1 MSLSSKL
8 SLADISVTG
17 KRVICRVDFNV
28 PLDKDQNITD
38 DRRIRETIPTLER
51 ILSQDPKSLVICSHL
66 GRPKGNVVDAMSL
79 RPVISVLSEYLGRP
93 VHFMSDWRGKNLNE
107 YQRGEVI
114 LLENLRFH
122 IEEEGK
128 GLRGKKKVKADKKA
142 VAQFRRDLASLGE
155 VFVFDAF
162 ATAHRGHSSVVGLR
176 NLEVRA
182 AGYLMKKELDAFSVL
197 EAPKRPF
204 CAVLGGAK
212 VKDKVPVI
220 MNLLK
225 KVDHIIIGGGMAF
238 SFLKIQGMNIGNS
251 LFDESAAKEVPEII
265 RMAKQRG
272 VSLHLPED
280 FIVAPKFAEDAP
292 DSYSYG
298 SIADGMMGLDIG
310 RRSIEK
316 FVRVLDGC
324 STIVA
329 NGPMGVF
336 EWNQFALGTES
347 VLKKMN
353 SMKDAVTIVGG
364 GDTAAAAKKFR
375 LKKMTHISTG
385 GGASLALLEGK
396 SLPGIESLSLK
407 SPRSKL

>member
-8 SLADISVTG
+8 SLADISVAG

-28 PLDKDQNITD
+28 PLDKNLNITD
-38 DRRIRETIPTLER
+38 DRRIRATIPTLER

-66 GRPKGNVVDAMSL
+66 GRPKGNVVETMSL
-79 RPVISVLSEYLGRP
+79 RPVISVLSKYLGRP
-93 VHFMSDWRGKNLNE
+93 VHFMSNWRGQDLHE
-107 YQRGEVI
+107 YNQGEVI

-128 GLRGKKKVKADKKA
+128 GLRGKKKVKADKGA
-142 VAQFRRDLASLGE
+142 VVSFRRDLASLGE
-155 VFVFDAF
+155 VYVFDAF
-162 ATAHRGHSSVVGLR
+162 ATAHRAHSSVVGLR
-176 NLEVRA
+176 NLDVRV

-220 MNLLK
+220 VNLLK

-238 SFLKIQGMNIGNS
+238 SFLKIQGVDIGNS
-251 LFDESAAKEVPEII
+251 LFDESAAEEVPEII
-265 RMAKQRG
+265 RMAKQSG
-272 VSLHLPED
+272 VALHLPED
-280 FIVAPKFAEDAP
+280 FVVAPRFAEDAP
-292 DSYSYG
+292 DHYSHG
-298 SIADGMMGLDIG
+298 SVPEGMMGLDIG
-310 RRSIEK
+310 RRTIEK
-316 FVRVLDGC
+316 FVKVLDGC
-324 STIVA
+324 STIIA

-353 SMKDAVTIVGG
+353 SMKEAVTIVGG
-364 GDTAAAAKKFR
+364 GDTAAAVKKFR
-375 LKKMTHISTG
+375 LTKMTHVSTG

-396 SLPGIESLSLK
+396 SLPGIESLSLQV
-407 SPRSKL
+407 SHAKL

>member
-8 SLADISVTG
+8 SVADISVTG
-17 KRVICRVDFNV
+17 KRVLCRVDFNV
-28 PLDKDQNITD
+28 PLDKELNITD
-38 DRRIRETIPTLER
+38 DRRIRATIPTLER

-66 GRPKGNVVDAMSL
+66 GRPKGNVVPKLSL
-79 RPVISVLSEYLGRP
+79 RPVISVLSKYLGRP
-93 VHFMSDWRGKNLNE
+93 VHFMSDWRGMDLKE
-107 YQRGEVI
+107 YKSGEVI

-128 GLRGKKKVKADKKA
+128 GLRGKKKVKASKEA
-142 VAQFRRDLASLGE
+142 VASFRSDLASLGE
-155 VFVFDAF
+155 VFVMDAF
-162 ATAHRGHSSVVGLR
+162 ATAHRAHSSVVGLR
-176 NLEVRA
+176 NLDVRA

-220 MNLLK
+220 INLLK
-225 KVDHIIIGGGMAF
+225 KVDHIIIGGGMAY
-238 SFLKIQGMNIGNS
+238 SFLKIQGVEIGNS
-251 LFDESAAKEVPEII
+251 LFDESAANEVPEII

-280 FIVAPKFAEDAP
+280 FVCAPRFAEDAP
-292 DSYSYG
+292 DSYSHGYVPK
-298 SIADGMMGLDIG
+298 GMMGLDIG

-316 FVRVLDGC
+316 FVKVLDGC

-336 EWNQFALGTES
+336 EWNQFALGTEAL
-347 VLKKMN
+347 LKKMN

-364 GDTAAAAKKFR
+364 GDTAAATKKFH
-375 LKKMTHISTG
+375 LKKMTHVSTG

-396 SLPGIESLSLK
+396 SLPGIEALS
-407 SPRSKL
+407 SKGPQSRL